1 MSKKIALFALCLL
14 FAFTANA
21 QNSKKAQKLYNSED
35 YPSVIKECKQL
46 LSSDKSTSIQI
57 MLANSY
63 RLTKD
68 YQAAEEVYAQL
79 FQTTSTIPTIEYYN
93 YGSVLKINKNYD
105 KARQIF
111 TTYYQLA
118 PNEPKLQLDAL
129 DNIEKFGKDSGQ
141 YLLTNI
147 NINSRL
153 ADFGAA
159 PYKTGIIFASEN
171 GAKSKKLYPR
181 RNAPYLDLFYAPLS
195 NANSISEF
203 SKIQSVPFE
212 NVNSN
217 YHDAA
222 LSFDNNGTMYF
233 TTNSHSKKL
242 ANGLRVLQIYDSNG
256 KPMPFNSDKYSTG
269 HPSLTIDGSTMYFI
283 SDMPGGYGGTDIYV
297 VYKSGNGWGKPINLG
312 YTINTTTDEMF
323 PFIASDGTLYFSSD
337 GLPGLGGLDVFKST
351 KNGTEWT
358 KPENLHAPIN
368 SNNDDFAF
376 TIDAKRN
383 QGYLSSNRS
392 GGKGNDDIY
401 AFVPAKAPQ
410 VNCLLKGKITE
421 RNTNMPIAD
430 ATVKLISMSNGME
443 QSVVTGSDG
452 VYIFDLNPESNY
464 TIYATKKGYFTEV
477 KTLSTIG
484 KNCSS
489 PLEQNLQIDISV
501 SKIPDGP
508 IKIIAG
514 QDDNSGL
521 PLPKINHIYYDFDK
535 ADIRPDAQMELD
547 KIVTFMKDN
556 PDMIIELG
564 SHTDSRGKADYNLDL
579 SQRRAASAVAYIVSQ
594 GIEQERITA
603 KGYGETTPVNKCKDG
618 VTCTE
623 TEHQQNRRT
632 EFLIRFKK

>member
-1 MSKKIALFALCLL
+1 MSKHIASLVLYFLFTLVV
-14 FAFTANA
+14 NA
-21 QNSKKAQKLYNSED
+21 QTTPKAQKLYNSGN
-35 YPSVIKECKQL
+35 YPAAIKECKEL
-46 LSSDKSTSIQI
+46 MSSNKSTATLII
-57 MLANSY
+57 LANSY

-68 YQAAEEVYAQL
+68 YEAAEAAYAQL
-79 FQTTSTIPTIEYYN
+79 FQTTSTIPAIEYYN
-93 YGSVLKINKNYD
+93 YGSVLKINEKYD
-105 KARQIF
+105 KARQVF

-118 PNEPKLQLDAL
+118 PNEPKLQLESL
-129 DNIEKFGKDSGQ
+129 DNIQKFGTNLGQ
-141 YLLTNI
+141 YLITNI

-153 ADFGAA
+153 ADFGAV
-159 PYKTGIIFASEN
+159 PYKSGVIFASEN
-171 GAKSKKLYPR
+171 GAQSKKLYPR

-195 NANSISEF
+195 NTNSISEF
-203 SKIQSVPFE
+203 SKIQTVPFN

-222 LSFDNNGTMYF
+222 VSFDNNGTLYF

-242 ANGLRVLQIYDSNG
+242 ANGTRVLQIYDSNG
-256 KPMPFNSDKYSTG
+256 KGMPFNSDQYSTG
-269 HPSLTIDGSTMYFI
+269 HPSISIDGSTMYFI

-297 VYKSGNGWGKPINLG
+297 TRKSGNSWSKPTNLG
-312 YTINTTTDEMF
+312 YTINTTGDEMF
-323 PFIASDGTLYFSSD
+323 PFIAPDGTLYFSSD
-337 GLPGLGGLDVFKST
+337 GLPGLGALDIFKST
-351 KNGTEWT
+351 NAGSEWT
-358 KPENLHAPIN
+358 KPENLCAPIN

-376 TIDAKRN
+376 VIDAKGK
-383 QGYLSSNRS
+383 QGYFSSNRN

-401 AFVPAKAPQ
+401 AFTPNKTPQ
-410 VNCLLKGKITE
+410 INCILKGTITE
-421 RNTNMPIAD
+421 RNTNMPISG

-452 VYIFDLNPESNY
+452 TYSFDVNPESNY

-477 KTLSTIG
+477 KTPSTVG

-489 PLEQNLQIDISV
+489 PIEQNLQIDITL

-535 ADIRPDAQMELD
+535 ADIRPDAQIELD
-547 KIVTFMKDN
+547 KVVTFMKNN
-556 PDMIIELG
+556 PDVIIELG
-564 SHTDSRGKADYNLDL
+564 SHTDSRGKSDYNLDL
-579 SQRRAASAVAYIVSQ
+579 SQRRAASAVTYIISQ
-594 GIEQERITA
+594 GIEQDRISA
-603 KGYGETTPVNKCKDG
+603 KGYGESQIVNKCKDG

>member
-153 ADFGAA
+153 ADFGAV
-159 PYKTGIIFASEN
+159 PYKTGIVFASEN

-269 HPSLTIDGSTMYFI
+269 HPSLT
-283 SDMPGGYGGTDIYV
+283 
-297 VYKSGNGWGKPINLG
+297 L
-312 YTINTTTDEMF
+312 
-323 PFIASDGTLYFSSD
+323 
-337 GLPGLGGLDVFKST
+337 
-351 KNGTEWT
+351 
-358 KPENLHAPIN
+358 
-368 SNNDDFAF
+368 
-376 TIDAKRN
+376 
-383 QGYLSSNRS
+383 
-392 GGKGNDDIY
+392 
-401 AFVPAKAPQ
+401 
-410 VNCLLKGKITE
+410 C
-421 RNTNMPIAD
+421 
-430 ATVKLISMSNGME
+430 
-443 QSVVTGSDG
+443 SV
-452 VYIFDLNPESNY
+452 
-464 TIYATKKGYFTEV
+464 
-477 KTLSTIG
+477 
-484 KNCSS
+484 
-489 PLEQNLQIDISV
+489 
-501 SKIPDGP
+501 
-508 IKIIAG
+508 
-514 QDDNSGL
+514 
-521 PLPKINHIYYDFDK
+521 
-535 ADIRPDAQMELD
+535 
-547 KIVTFMKDN
+547 
-556 PDMIIELG
+556 
-564 SHTDSRGKADYNLDL
+564 
-579 SQRRAASAVAYIVSQ
+579 
-594 GIEQERITA
+594 
-603 KGYGETTPVNKCKDG
+603 
-618 VTCTE
+618 
-623 TEHQQNRRT
+623 
-632 EFLIRFKK
+632 